1 MKHLYINKKEKLI
14 LAIIFMIAFLLPYGV
29 GTRITFMI
37 IALLIL
43 SAVKIAIDVYK
54 SIIHSQKHFETMQ
67 RKREAANRE
76 KIIETCNY
84 IYNNL

>member
-1 MKHLYINKKEKLI
+1 MKHLYITKKAKLI
-14 LAIIFMIAFLLPYGV
+14 LATVFAVAFFLPYGV

>member
-1 MKHLYINKKEKLI
+1 MKHLYITKKAKLI
-14 LAIIFMIAFLLPYGV
+14 LATVFAVAFLLPYGV

-43 SAVKIAIDVYK
+43 SVTKIAIDVYK

>member
-1 MKHLYINKKEKLI
+1 MKHLYTNKKAKLI
-14 LAIIFMIAFLLPYGV
+14 LATVFAVAFLLPYSV
-29 GTRITFMI
+29 GTRLLFVV
-37 IALLIL
+37 IALLAL
-43 SAVKIAIDVYK
+43 SAVKISIDVYK
-54 SIIHSQKHFETMQ
+54 SIVHSQKHFETMQ